1 MMNLIKVSCIAAMTF
16 FMSLQQAFCMPI
28 EKVNVWVNDA
38 SGKTSQ
44 PLLSK
49 MSDSIQ
55 IVADQILLDKDTV
68 NVNQYSQEYSRLFE
82 DIGDRVLTGY
92 EVQNVQLNLG
102 STTAVALDI
111 VPWNKIVDNVEI
123 DLQFSGIDR
132 QTAVYMETL
141 IPELRRQ
148 LHTTI
153 KGASVD
159 AEDWAGGIL
168 RRIVRQEVEQ
178 SLPEFKAAVDLIC
191 QDDRTI
197 VQVIIY
203 PVGQV
208 ISDIRYEMHS
218 ESIPNILL
226 NKLKVKYQQEV
237 RKLRGLPVQYLVNH
251 KKTYEDY
258 LMQKLMQED
267 EVRRY
272 DLKPQIT
279 ITPDVSTAIDIAIYS
294 DDYKIWFEGY
304 ADIGRDADNISGK
317 AHLGKYIS
325 AKDEIFTE
333 AEIVLDDVQWN
344 VGLGYT
350 YYWGKSSWTYMHRM
364 PHKENNYKLEYDLN
378 NKWRLRAEHYSDAN
392 RNEYGVRYRIHEF
405 LSAEYVYGDDEFY
418 LRLIGNL

>member
-1 MMNLIKVSCIAAMTF
+1 MNLIKVSFIAAMTF

-28 EKVNVWVNDA
+28 ENVNVKINDI
-38 SGKTSQ
+38 SGKTSK
-44 PLLSK
+44 PLVSK

-68 NVNQYSQEYSRLFE
+68 SVNQYKTEYGKLFE

-92 EVQNVQLNLG
+92 EVHNVQLTLG
-102 STTAVALDI
+102 STTEVMLDI
-111 VPWNKIVDNVEI
+111 IPWNETIDNVEI
-123 DLQFSGIDR
+123 DLQFSGIDK
-132 QTAVYMETL
+132 QTATYMETM
-141 IPELRRQ
+141 IPDLRER
-148 LHTTI
+148 LHETI

-168 RRIVRQEVEQ
+168 RRIVRQEIEK

-191 QDDRTI
+191 QEDKTI

-208 ISDIRYEMHS
+208 VSDVKYEMHS

-237 RKLRGLPVQYLVNH
+237 RKLRGLPVSYLQNH
-251 KKTYEDY
+251 KQDYEKY
-258 LMQKLMQED
+258 LMKKLMLED
-267 EVRRY
+267 EVSQY
-272 DLKPQIT
+272 DLKPQIA
-279 ITPDVSTAIDIAIYS
+279 IIPDASTSVDIVIYS

-304 ADIGRDADNISGK
+304 TDIGRDKNNISGK

-325 AKDEIFTE
+325 DKDEVFTE

-344 VGLGYT
+344 LALGYT
-350 YYWGKSSWTYMHRM
+350 YSWGKSYWTYMHRM

-378 NKWRLRAEHYSDAN
+378 NKWRLRAEHYSKKN
-392 RNEYGVRYRIHEF
+392 RSEYGIRYRIHEF
-405 LSAEYVYGDDEFY
+405 LSAEYVYGGDEFY

>member
-1 MMNLIKVSCIAAMTF
+1 MNLIKVSFIAAMTF
-16 FMSLQQAFCMPI
+16 LMSLQQAFCMPI
-28 EKVNVWVNDA
+28 ENVNVEINDI
-38 SGKTSQ
+38 SGKTSK
-44 PLLSK
+44 PLVSK

-68 NVNQYSQEYSRLFE
+68 NVNQYREEYGQLFE

-92 EVQNVQLNLG
+92 EVHNVQLTLG
-102 STTAVALDI
+102 STTEVMLDI
-111 VPWNKIVDNVEI
+111 VPWNKTIDNVEI
-123 DLQFSGIDR
+123 DLQFSGIDK
-132 QTAVYMETL
+132 QTAIYMETL
-141 IPELRRQ
+141 IPDLRER
-148 LHTTI
+148 LHETI
-153 KGASVD
+153 KGASAD

-168 RRIVRQEVEQ
+168 RRIVRQEIEK

-191 QDDRTI
+191 QEDKTI

-208 ISDIRYEMHS
+208 VSDVKYEMHS

-237 RKLRGLPVQYLVNH
+237 RKLRGLPVSYLQNH
-251 KKTYEDY
+251 KQDYEKY
-258 LMQKLMQED
+258 LTQKLMQED
-267 EVRRY
+267 EVSRY

-279 ITPDVSTAIDIAIYS
+279 IIPEASTSVDIVIYS

-304 ADIGRDADNISGK
+304 ADIGRDNDNISGK

-325 AKDEIFTE
+325 DKDEIFTE
-333 AEIVLDDVQWN
+333 AELILDDVQWN
-344 VGLGYT
+344 LALGYT
-350 YYWGKSSWTYMHRM
+350 YSWGKSYWTYMHRM

-378 NKWRLRAEHYSDAN
+378 NKWRLRAEHYSEKN
-392 RNEYGVRYRIHEF
+392 RSEYGIRYRIHEF
-405 LSAEYVYGDDEFY
+405 LSAEYVYGGDEFY